1 MPSCN
6 KTDVFEGNDVGKI
19 SALVVTIGIFYI
31 KDFHFHKL
39 SLTVF
44 MIY

>member
-6 KTDVFEGNDVGKI
+6 KTDVVEGNDVGKI
-19 SALVVTIGIFYI
+19 NALVVTIGIFYI
-31 KDFHFHKL
+31 KDFRFHQP

-44 MIY
+44 MMC